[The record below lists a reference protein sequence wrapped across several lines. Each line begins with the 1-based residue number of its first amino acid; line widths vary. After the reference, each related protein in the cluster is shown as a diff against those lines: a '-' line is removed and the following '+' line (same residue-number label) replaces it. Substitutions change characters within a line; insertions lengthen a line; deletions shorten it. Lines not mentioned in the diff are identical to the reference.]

1 MAYSEFLDTEYVS
14 GSVGKIVNAKAEEG
28 VLAENGSICFHFFV
42 DSVKLLLALTNL
54 RKMH

>member
-28 VLAENGSICFHFFV
+28 ALAENGSICFHFFV
-42 DSVKLLLALTNL
+42 DSVKL
-54 RKMH
+54 